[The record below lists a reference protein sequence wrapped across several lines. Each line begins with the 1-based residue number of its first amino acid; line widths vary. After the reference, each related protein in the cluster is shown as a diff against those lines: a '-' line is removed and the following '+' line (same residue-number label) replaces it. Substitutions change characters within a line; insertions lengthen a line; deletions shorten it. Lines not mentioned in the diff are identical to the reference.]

1 LCHWNRVIIAFD
13 WHGIILA
20 HRTSL
25 QSSLIMTGWQFPT
38 KEQWLQAWQS
48 AHAVYSEQMDPD
60 DATLCQALLWHA
72 RAACQQNNEQ
82 S

>member
-1 LCHWNRVIIAFD
+1 
-13 WHGIILA
+13 
-20 HRTSL
+20 
-25 QSSLIMTGWQFPT
+25 MTGWQFPT